1 MALHEILGMVFI
13 TIGILFIIIGIF
25 GLYRYKDFYTRAS
38 VSSLIDSAGFLFISF
53 GIILFKGIST
63 FSLKI
68 LFLIL
73 LTLLLNPL
81 ASHFT
86 VRGAYLSGH
95 RPRKEH

>member
-53 GIILFKGIST
+53 GIILYKGIST

-68 LFLIL
+68 FFLIL

>member
-1 MALHEILGMVFI
+1 MTAYEIAGMIFI
-13 TIGILFIIIGIF
+13 TIGILFIIIGLF
-25 GLYRYKDFYTRAS
+25 GLYRYKDFHTRAS
-38 VSSLIDSAGFLFISF
+38 VSSLIDSAGFLFISV
-53 GIILFKGIST
+53 GIVLYKGLST
-63 FSLKI
+63 FSLKM